1 MLNLSDLSININSNA
16 IEAIKAINKTN
27 AYIALVVDKQMRLV
41 GTITDGDI
49 RRGLLNGKSLESNVK
64 EFMNQNFNSIK
75 EDDLSKVDI
84 EKVFKK
90 GILQMPILDKAGRVK
105 ELLQKEEILRRYKKN
120 PISKVVIMA
129 GGEGKR
135 LLPYTYDCPKP
146 MIAINGKPML
156 EIILENCISYGYKNF
171 YISVNYLKDQII
183 NYFGD
188 GNRWGV
194 KIEYLYEK
202 KPLGTAGSL
211 KLIPNYEKIIN
222 SILVINGDII
232 TDLDFSLLAEFHQ
245 KHKADMTIA
254 AKHNPYTIPYGV
266 INTSGVELE
275 KIVEKPTYN
284 FLVSAGI
291 YIIDSQMLQYIDEDV
306 FCDMPDLVTTIK
318 EKNYKVATFPIHE
331 YWLDVGRPETLK
343 KVSEEWPLN

>member
-1 MLNLSDLSININSNA
+1 MYNLSDLSVNIKSSA
-16 IEAIKAINKTN
+16 IDAIKAINKTN
-27 AYIALVVDKQMRLV
+27 AYIALVVDENMRLI

-49 RRGLLNGKSLESNVK
+49 RRGLLNGKTLDSNVK
-64 EFMNQNFNSIK
+64 QFMNRNFHSLK

-84 EKVFKK
+84 EKVFKR
-90 GILQMPILDKAGRVK
+90 GILQMPILDEDGKVK
-105 ELLQKEEILRRYKKN
+105 ELLQKEEILRRCKS
-120 PISKVVIMA
+120 PIGNVVIMA

-135 LLPYTYDCPKP
+135 LLPYTSDCPKP

-156 EIILENCISYGYKNF
+156 EIILEKCMNYGFKSF

-188 GNRWGV
+188 GNKWGV
-194 KIEYLYEK
+194 KIEYLYED

-211 KLIPNYEKIIN
+211 KLIPSYEKIRN

-232 TDLDFSLLAEFHQ
+232 TNLNLSLLAEFHQ
-245 KHKADMTIA
+245 KHNADMTIA
-254 AKHNPYTIPYGV
+254 AKHNSYTVPYGV

-275 KIVEKPTYN
+275 KIEEKPTYN

-291 YIIDSQMLQYIDEDV
+291 YVINASMLKYINDED
-306 FCDMPDLVTTIK
+306 FCDMPDLVTAIK
-318 EKNYKVATFPIHE
+318 KKNFKVTTFPIHE
-331 YWLDVGRPETLK
+331 YWLDVGKPETLK
-343 KVSEEWPLN
+343 KASKEWPLN